1 MPVFETDTIAAIATP
16 PGEGGVGI
24 VRLSGPEVWR
34 IADEIFMALDK
45 APVSGREHGT
55 FAYGK
60 VIEADGGEIDT
71 GLALIMRAP
80 KSYTCEDV
88 VEIQGHGGAV
98 GMRRILRRALEA
110 GARMAEPG
118 EFTKRAFLNGRID
131 LVQAEGIFDLIRA
144 RSDRAALAAM
154 EQMEGRLSR
163 QFNGIYDAFLEVA
176 ANLETTLD
184 FVEDELPDDVFSG
197 IAKLLDQTFQTLDE
211 LLDTWDEGRLL
222 REGARVVIL
231 GRPNAGKSTLLNALL
246 GFDRAI
252 VSSTAGTTRDTIEE
266 GFVLDGI
273 PLRIIDTAGLRET
286 DCEIEAE
293 GIRRAEAHGAE
304 AQLAVYLVDASL
316 PLEQE
321 DRMRLGKLD
330 PEKSIIVLNKI
341 DLGNEARIM
350 KHGSRIVEVSLVSGT
365 GINEL
370 KQAMAGVLE
379 KGADL
384 NAPPHAVIS
393 ERHRNLLVRAHGE
406 AKQAREFLSENVEEN
421 AALASEHL
429 RAALEFLGQVTGR
442 VYHDELL
449 ENIFSRFCIGK

>member
-1 MPVFETDTIAAIATP
+1 MPRMSLYNPDTIAAIATP

-24 VRLSGPEVWR
+24 VRVSGPEVWN
-34 IADEIFMALDK
+34 IIDALFEPLDK
-45 APVSGREHGT
+45 TPVSEREHGT

-60 VIEADGGEIDT
+60 VIDAAGGEIDT

-80 KSYTCEDV
+80 RSYTREDV

-110 GARMAEPG
+110 GARMADPG

-131 LVQAEGIFDLIRA
+131 LLQAEGIFDLIRA
-144 RSDRAALAAM
+144 RSDRAASAAL
-154 EQMEGRLSR
+154 EQMEGRLSD
-163 QFNGIYDAFLEVA
+163 QFNLIYEAFLEVA

-197 IAKLLDQTFQTLDE
+197 IADLLDRTFRALDH

-293 GIRRAEAHGAE
+293 GIRRAEAHGEE
-304 AQLAVYLVDASL
+304 AHLSIYLIDASR
-316 PLEQE
+316 PLDDE
-321 DRMRLGKLD
+321 DRVRLAKLD
-330 PEKSIIVLNKI
+330 PKRSVVLLNKI
-341 DLGNEARIM
+341 DQGRRVDIEGVEASLIT
-350 KHGSRIVEVSLVSGT
+350 GAGVE
-365 GINEL
+365 EL
-370 KQAMAGVLE
+370 KRAMAAALE

-384 NAPPHAVIS
+384 QAPPHAVIS
-393 ERHRNLLVRAHGE
+393 ERHRHLLIESHRE
-406 AKQAREFLSENVEEN
+406 AKQAREYLNLNVEEN
-421 AALASEHL
+421 AVLACEHL
-429 RAALEFLGQVTGR
+429 RAALEHLGQVTGR
-442 VYHDELL
+442 VYHEELL
-449 ENIFSRFCIGK
+449 DNIFSRFCIGK